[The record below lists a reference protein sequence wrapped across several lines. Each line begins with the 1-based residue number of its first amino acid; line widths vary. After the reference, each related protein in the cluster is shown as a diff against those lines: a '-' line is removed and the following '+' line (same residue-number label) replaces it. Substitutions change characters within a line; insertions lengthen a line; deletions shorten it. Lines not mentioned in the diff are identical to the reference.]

1 MDLGL
6 RERVAIVG
14 GSSKGMGRAIAL
26 ALAMEGASITICA
39 RTESDLRKTEM
50 DVARTSSQHHVLAIP
65 ADLSRNEDIKRV
77 VRSTFNRF
85 GRIDILVNNTGGPPP
100 GRPSELDDEEWEAAL
115 ERNFLSVVRMS
126 REVVPY
132 MKQQQWGR
140 IINRLSIWVKQPQE
154 GEVLSTSTRIAV
166 VGYSKMLAT
175 ELASFNITVN
185 NVLPGL
191 VDTDQL
197 TALYESQAQE
207 KGFTPHELMKQATKG
222 IPMGR
227 PGKPDEVANLIA
239 FLASE
244 EAGYITG
251 ANIPVDGG
259 ALQATL

>member
-6 RERVAIVG
+6 RDRVAIVG
-14 GSSKGMGRAIAL
+14 GSSKGMGRAVAL
-26 ALAMEGASITICA
+26 ALATEGASITICA
-39 RTESDLRKTEM
+39 RTESDLRKTEI

-154 GEVLSTSTRIAV
+154 GEVLSTSSRIAV

-191 VDTDQL
+191 VHTDQL
-197 TALYESQAQE
+197 AALYESQAQE
-207 KGFTPHELMKQATKG
+207 RGFSSQELMEQATKS

-227 PGKPDEVANLIA
+227 PGKPEEVANLVT